1 MNNIQDNLQ
10 NDQQNDLLPIN
21 QDYNIESLNNILNCY
36 TKIFPK
42 NSFPWIMLSI
52 AAAAQFFAWFGG
64 PYFFP
69 NASMTKKILSSWGF
83 ALIQLIFLVPGINI
97 SVKLLG
103 YSESYLS
110 IIFHVIGIIA
120 FVILNRYTLKSEF
133 NKKHA
138 IAFLFI
144 IIGTI
149 IAGYA
154 EKDIKK

>member
-1 MNNIQDNLQ
+1 MSNT
-10 NDQQNDLLPIN
+10 QNDLLPIN
-21 QDYNIESLNNILNCY
+21 QSYNIESLNNILTSY

-42 NSFPWIMLSI
+42 NSYPWIMLTL

-69 NASMTKKILSSWGF
+69 DATMTKKILTSWGF
-83 ALIQLIFLVPGINI
+83 ALIQLIFLVPGINV

-120 FVILNRYTLKSEF
+120 FIVLNRYTLKSEF

-138 IAFLFI
+138 LAFVFI

-149 IAGYA
+149 IVGYA
-154 EKDIKK
+154 DKEKEK

>member
-1 MNNIQDNLQ
+1 MSNTH
-10 NDQQNDLLPIN
+10 
-21 QDYNIESLNNILNCY
+21 NIESLNNILTSY

-42 NSFPWIMLSI
+42 NSYPWIMLSI

-69 NASMTKKILSSWGF
+69 EATMTKKILTSWGF
-83 ALIQLIFLVPGINI
+83 ALIQLIFLVPGINV

-110 IIFHVIGIIA
+110 IIFHVIGIMA
-120 FVILNRYTLKSEF
+120 FVVLNRYTLKSEF

-138 IAFLFI
+138 LAFLFI

-154 EKDIKK
+154 DKEKEK